1 MIIGI
6 TGTPG
11 TGKTTVSSYIDI
23 ETVDLKQYAE
33 ENNIG
38 SLNSQK
44 ELEVDIQELRQNPPQ
59 QGDDDLVVEGHLAH
73 FIDLDYCVVLRC
85 RPDVLRQRLQERD
98 YSKQKIDENVES
110 EALDIILS
118 QAVRNQGKVF
128 EVDTTD
134 KDEKEVVEEV
144 KQGVQEETV
153 SYGDVDWSEFI

>member
-6 TGTPG
+6 TGTTG
-11 TGKTTVSSYIDI
+11 TGKTTVSSYFDI

-38 SLNSQK
+38 SLNSQG
-44 ELEVDIQELRQNPPQ
+44 ELEVDVEELRQNPPQ
-59 QGDDDLVVEGHLAH
+59 QGESDLVVEGHLAH

-144 KQGVQEETV
+144 KQGVREETV

>member
-59 QGDDDLVVEGHLAH
+59 QGEGNLVVEGHLAH

-144 KQGVQEETV
+144 KQGVREETV

>member
-1 MIIGI
+1 VIIGI

-11 TGKTTVSSYIDI
+11 TGKTTVSSYFDI

-38 SLNSQK
+38 SLNSQG
-44 ELEVDIQELRQNPPQ
+44 ELEVDVEELRQNPPQ
-59 QGDDDLVVEGHLAH
+59 QGESDLVVEGHLAH

-85 RPDVLRQRLQERD
+85 RPDVLRQRLQKRD

-134 KDEKEVVEEV
+134 KDEKEVVEEI
-144 KQGVQEETV
+144 KQGVREEVV
-153 SYGDVDWSEFI
+153 SYGSVDWSEFI

>member
-38 SLNSQK
+38 SLNSQG
-44 ELEVDIQELRQNPPQ
+44 ELEIDIEELRQNPPQ
-59 QGDDDLVVEGHLAH
+59 QGEGDLVVEGHLAH

-85 RPDVLRQRLQERD
+85 RD

-144 KQGVQEETV
+144 KQGVREETV
-153 SYGDVDWSEFI
+153 SYGEVDWSEFI

>member
-1 MIIGI
+1 VIIGI

-11 TGKTTVSSYIDI
+11 TGKTTVSSYFDI

-38 SLNSQK
+38 SLNSQG
-44 ELEVDIQELRQNPPQ
+44 ELEVDTEELRQNPPQ